1 MKRIL
6 LALTAIVALL
16 SCTVAS
22 AAQTRLLFNVFT
34 GQNQFMWGVMH
45 RWAKEVAKATDG
57 RVTVQFP
64 STSAA
69 PAPAQWNAVRGGI
82 VDGAFIYDG
91 FAPPAQKTLQNVSQL
106 PWVTNGN
113 TEAASVALWRTY
125 DKFFKAKE
133 QAPSVQIISVFQFGG
148 GQLYSVTDT
157 PIRHKSDLTDRK
169 LWALPGT
176 SAGVLKAMGVSF
188 VSGPA
193 ARIQEFLS
201 NHVVDGALGISMSSM
216 VRFQGAPY
224 VKSVTLFPH
233 PVSAAS
239 FTAFI
244 NKSKWMSISKADR
257 TAIMKVSGEHL
268 ARLVGQAADQA
279 RDQAVT
285 TMKKNGIQF
294 LKADAQF
301 TATMEKAGS
310 GLIKTWIA
318 QADKMGVNGQQALD
332 YYQSQVKALSADGH

>member
-6 LALTAIVALL
+6 LALTAITALL
-16 SCTVAS
+16 SCTGAG
-22 AAQTRLLFNVFT
+22 AQTRLLFNVFT

-45 RWAKEVAKATDG
+45 QWAKDVAQATDG

-91 FAPPAQKTLQNVSQL
+91 FAPPAPKTLQNVSQL

-133 QAPSVQIISVFQFGG
+133 QNASVQIISVFQFGG
-148 GQLYSVTDT
+148 GQLYSVTDK
-157 PIRHKSDLTDRK
+157 PIAHKSDLADRK
-169 LWALPGT
+169 IWALPGT
-176 SAGVLKAMGVSF
+176 SAGVLKAMDVSF

-244 NKSKWMSISKADR
+244 NKSKWMAISKADR
-257 TAIMKVSGEHL
+257 AAIMKVSGEHL
-268 ARLVGQAADQA
+268 ARMVGQAANQA
-279 RDQAVT
+279 RDQAVA

-310 GLIKTWIA
+310 GLIKTWIS

-332 YYQSQVKALSADGH
+332 YYQAQVKTLSADTH